1 MWEMSSISSS
11 HSSQSLTLGTY
22 IVAFKKCPVKPL
34 PKPTLVPK
42 STKHLLFSQHQD
54 NGIQFYA
61 DISKTKFLLKTGSA
75 F

>member
-42 STKHLLFSQHQD
+42 STKHLLFSEYQD
-54 NGIQFYA
+54 NGLQNFCQLFQRPRPARLGI
-61 DISKTKFLLKTGSA
+61 
-75 F
+75 